1 MPIYHCHSPQRLLTE
16 SAKGKIA
23 GEITRIHCEAT
34 DERAS
39 FVNVL
44 FLDIPEG
51 ASFQAGRPSTR
62 SFVFG
67 EIREGHNL
75 QTRRALLRRLSQM
88 WTRLTRQP
96 EDELIVAL
104 RETPAENATQAGLIF
119 AGPGHEQQ
127 WFDENRAKLTEFGLL

>member
-16 SAKGKIA
+16 SAMGNIA
-23 GEITRIHCEAT
+23 EEITRIHCDAT
-34 DERAS
+34 GESPS

-51 ASFQAGRPSTR
+51 TSFTAGCPSTR

-67 EIREGHNL
+67 EIRDGHGI
-75 QTRRALLRRLSQM
+75 QTRHALLRDLSQM
-88 WTRLTRQP
+88 WTRRTGQS
-96 EDELIVAL
+96 EGELIVAL